1 MLMFIGAALVIIVM
15 PGPDQALMTR
25 QALVRGKMSGFASTI
40 GGALGLT
47 IHASAAA
54 LGLSALLVASPAA
67 FNVLKIV
74 GAVYLVWMGFQ
85 TIHMARRAAADLPT
99 GEPSE
104 RKPLMCIRKGFLT
117 NALNPKLAVFFVT
130 FLPQF
135 LPSSGSVLTQALTY
149 CGVFAMLYLAWFSLY
164 VFTID
169 RIGSVLRRPRVRTG
183 IEYVTGML
191 LLGFA
196 AGLAI
201 QGVP

>member
-1 MLMFIGAALVIIVM
+1 MLTFIGAALVIIII

-25 QALVRGKMSGFASTI
+25 QALVRGKMSGFASTL

-47 IHASAAA
+47 VHASMASF
-54 LGLSALLVASPAA
+54 GLTALLVASPVA

-85 TIHMARRAAADLPT
+85 TIRMARRAATDQPT
-99 GEPSE
+99 GEPTD
-104 RKPLMCIRKGFLT
+104 RKPLRCIRKGFLT

-135 LPSSGSVLTQALTY
+135 LPTTGPVLTQALTY
-149 CGVFAMLYLAWFSLY
+149 CGVFAVLYLAWFSLY
-164 VFTID
+164 VFTVD
-169 RIGSVLRRPRVRTG
+169 RVGSVLRRPRVRSG

-191 LLGFA
+191 LLGFG

-201 QGVP
+201 QSL